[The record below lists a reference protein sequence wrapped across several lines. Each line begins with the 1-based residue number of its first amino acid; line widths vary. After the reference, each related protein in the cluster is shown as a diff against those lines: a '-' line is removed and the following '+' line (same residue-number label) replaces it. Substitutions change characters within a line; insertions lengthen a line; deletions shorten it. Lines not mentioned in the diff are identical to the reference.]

1 MLISLN
7 FLQWKVFSK
16 TMSKKPKTHEFQA
29 ETRQVLDIV
38 VNSLYKDKEIFVREL
53 ISNASDAL
61 EKLRR
66 LQLTEK
72 EVFDDNLELEI
83 NVTTDDSANQLT
95 IQDFGVGMTED
106 ELVENLGTIAH
117 SGSKEFMEALKSDGE
132 KNEALIGKFGVG
144 FYSVF
149 MVAEKVQA
157 YTRTWKNDGKGQ
169 CWESDGDGSYSIE
182 SSDGQRRG
190 TKIVIKLKDDF
201 SEFAKE
207 DRIKEVIKKYS
218 AFVQFPISVNG
229 EKVNTV
235 DAIWMRSK
243 NEITDEEY
251 EEFYKFQA
259 NDYEAPLMR
268 MHFSADAPLE
278 INSLLFVPKR
288 NMEKMGMF
296 RNENKVALHCR
307 KVLIDAEPKALFPE
321 WLRFLKGV
329 VDSSDLPL
337 NVSRETMQDSEL
349 LRKLNQVLTKRFLRF
364 LNEQAKKE
372 EENYLEFWNEF
383 GALIKEGAATDFT
396 YREDLAKLLL
406 FESTALDPG
415 KLTGLDAYL
424 DRMAKDQKEILFLF
438 GKSRESIEAGPYL
451 EAMHARGLEVL
462 LLTEPVDEYVMQ
474 SINEYK
480 EKKIV
485 SADSDDFELEKL
497 DQDEDADSL
506 DEEKTK
512 SLCEWLKEKLG
523 DKVSGVETGER
534 LIDSPVCIVGGDGPG
549 GASARRMMKMM
560 QGMGESMP
568 APEVKLQI
576 NPKHTI
582 IRGLYEIRDTDE
594 ETASLVADQLLDN
607 AMASA
612 NLLDD
617 PREMIAR
624 SYKALEKLAP
634 TAS

>member
-1 MLISLN
+1 
-7 FLQWKVFSK
+7 
-16 TMSKKPKTHEFQA
+16 MSKKPTTHEFQA
-29 ETRQVLDIV
+29 ETKQVLDIV

-72 EVFDDNLELEI
+72 EVFDDGLDLEI
-83 NVTTDDSANQLT
+83 NVSTDDSANQLI
-95 IQDFGVGMTED
+95 IQDFGIGMTED

-117 SGSKEFMEALKSDGE
+117 SGSKEFMEALKADGD
-132 KNEALIGKFGVG
+132 KNDALIGKFGVG

-149 MVAEKVQA
+149 MVADNVQA
-157 YTRTWKNDGKGQ
+157 YTRSWHAEGTGQ
-169 CWESDGDGSYSIE
+169 CWESKGDGSYSIQSAE
-182 SSDGQRRG
+182 GQRRG
-190 TKIVIKLKDDF
+190 TKIVIRLKEDF

-207 DRIKEVIKKYS
+207 DRIKDIIKKYS
-218 AFVQFPISVNG
+218 AFVQFPVSVNG

-243 NEITDEEY
+243 NEIKDEEY

-307 KVLIDAEPKALFPE
+307 KVLIDAEPKGLFPE

-337 NVSRETMQDSEL
+337 NVSRETMQDSDL

-364 LNEQAKKE
+364 LAEQAKKE
-372 EENYLEFWNEF
+372 EENYLEFWKEF
-383 GALIKEGAATDFT
+383 GVLIKEGAATDFT

-406 FESTALDPG
+406 FESTALDAG
-415 KLTGLDAYL
+415 KLTGLDAYI
-424 DRMAKDQKEILFLF
+424 DRMAKDQKEILFLY

-451 EAMHARGLEVL
+451 EAMSARGLEVL
-462 LLTEPVDEYVMQ
+462 LLTEPVDEYLMQ
-474 SINEYK
+474 TVREYK

-485 SADSDDFELEKL
+485 SADSEDFEMEKL
-497 DQDEDADSL
+497 DQEKDGETL
-506 DEEKTK
+506 DKKKTK
-512 SLCEWLKEKLG
+512 SLCNWMKKKLG
-523 DKVSGVETGER
+523 DKVSEVETGER
-534 LIDSPVCIVGGDGPG
+534 LIDSPVCVIGGDGMG
-549 GASARRMMKMM
+549 GASARRVLKMM
-560 QGMGESMP
+560 QGMDEAMP
-568 APEVKLQI
+568 APSVKLQV
-576 NPKHTI
+576 NPRHSI
-582 IRGLYEIRDTDE
+582 IRGLYELKDKDE

-617 PREMIAR
+617 PSEMIAR
-624 SYKALEKLAP
+624 SYRTLEKLAS
-634 TAS
+634 TDN